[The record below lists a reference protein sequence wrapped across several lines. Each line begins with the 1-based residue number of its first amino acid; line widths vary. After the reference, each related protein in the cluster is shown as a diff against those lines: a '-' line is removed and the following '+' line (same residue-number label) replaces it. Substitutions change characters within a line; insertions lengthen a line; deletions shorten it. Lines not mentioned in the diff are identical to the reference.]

1 MRYINL
7 FIFILL
13 VFSCYAITNEEINFL
28 CDKEQFQI
36 LAKYDETIQAKV
48 LYGDEEDLQ
57 TVLNYS
63 HRANLPELAKQCH
76 KRLALNYN
84 SLEDALQWLML
95 CETEEVDSLT
105 FYNDF
110 SAITEAI
117 TDSLDS
123 AVWL

>member
-1 MRYINL
+1 MPLPMRRNQ
-7 FIFILL
+7 
-13 VFSCYAITNEEINFL
+13 FL
-28 CDKEQFQI
+28 CAKEQFQI

-84 SLEDALQWLML
+84 SLEDNTVADAL
-95 CETEEVDSLT
+95 
-105 FYNDF
+105 
-110 SAITEAI
+110 
-117 TDSLDS
+117 
-123 AVWL
+123 